1 MLPRMRTS
9 RVAVLCT
16 VAALLLFA
24 VVSARGTSAVPGH
37 LRDVPLERGVGDTPP
52 LHGAPAGDSAFEVG
66 AVDRAEVAQTVM
78 TIVALLLLLIAF
90 ALLVRHLRRLRRRK
104 RRLGVGVEA
113 GEDHGT
119 LEVTMPMRLRR
130 AAERA
135 RTELA
140 GRRGG
145 PPGDAVVA
153 AWLRLEEAAAHEGAG
168 REPHQTATEFTA
180 ALLARYLTREPALDE
195 LRGLYQRARF
205 GRPGQVGDAEA
216 DAAVAA
222 LDRILTALANGPAH
236 PAAAGA
242 ASSAGPVG

>member
-1 MLPRMRTS
+1 MRSS

-24 VVSARGTSAVPGH
+24 VVAARGKSAVPGS

-52 LHGAPAGDSAFEVG
+52 LHGAPTDENAFKVDV
-66 AVDRAEVAQTVM
+66 VDRAEVVQTFM
-78 TIVALLLLLIAF
+78 TVIAMILLLIAF
-90 ALLVRHLRRLRRRK
+90 SLLVRHLRRLQRRK

-113 GEDHGT
+113 DEEIGA

-130 AAERA
+130 AAESA

-145 PPGDAVVA
+145 PPGDAVIA
-153 AWLRLEEAAAHEGAG
+153 AWLRLEEATAHEGAG

-180 ALLARYLTREPALDE
+180 ALLARHITREPALDD
-195 LRGLYQRARF
+195 LRELYQRARF
-205 GRPGQVGDAEA
+205 GPPGQVGDAEA
-216 DAAVAA
+216 DAALAA
-222 LDRILTALANGPAH
+222 LDRILAALANGAAH
-236 PAAAGA
+236 AESEEA
-242 ASSAGPVG
+242 ASAAEPVG